1 VEWIVDELNK
11 LGSKARVEVCYEEE
25 TPNFMGVELY
35 KGPACKGVVDYLSEG
50 EHWGEQT
57 VQSELDAADGTDD
70 IWKFICVSQDTLFEH
85 N

>member
-1 VEWIVDELNK
+1 
-11 LGSKARVEVCYEEE
+11 
-25 TPNFMGVELY
+25 LY

-50 EHWGEQT
+50 EHRGEQT
-57 VQSELDAADGTDD
+57 VQSELNAADGTDD